1 MSVTE
6 KKRQGEEGL
15 LAKDDAQTE
24 RDDKKNLK
32 IAKEEVAMIFCGFYC
47 YQRPFSSVMT
57 FTTLYY
63 DTQRMASKNHVRD
76 VMVRD
81 MNNHEKETGEKLM
94 KKAKQDND
102 SGIAYCRWQ
111 LQ

>member
-32 IAKEEVAMIFCGFYC
+32 IAKEEVA
-47 YQRPFSSVMT
+47 
-57 FTTLYY
+57 
-63 DTQRMASKNHVRD
+63 
-76 VMVRD
+76 
-81 MNNHEKETGEKLM
+81 
-94 KKAKQDND
+94 
-102 SGIAYCRWQ
+102 
-111 LQ
+111 

>member
-1 MSVTE
+1 
-6 KKRQGEEGL
+6 
-15 LAKDDAQTE
+15 
-24 RDDKKNLK
+24 
-32 IAKEEVAMIFCGFYC
+32 
-47 YQRPFSSVMT
+47 
-57 FTTLYY
+57 
-63 DTQRMASKNHVRD
+63 MASKNHVRD